1 MLITAGKFQKDLIE
15 DLDEAVELIE
25 KYKKLDET
33 ISNSLHYRMLDG
45 KTQMIG
51 RQKGTDQKNG
61 RSRLEHTERI
71 VQIAKKIVNKVYDA
85 ILEKNPEINDS
96 KELQTIFYLNK
107 ELDTAKVTCMV
118 KAHDIGHIAFAHA
131 GEEAMDNFFNL
142 ISDPK
147 EVVEILREHRSVF
160 GAEYELAQGHKIPTG
175 DSEEF
180 EAGFLSF
187 EHNEL
192 SALLLN
198 KIIRESDIEFSE
210 SEIKDLIIG
219 VLAHSTSR
227 VKSFSLIKD
236 NFPAQIVRIADKI
249 EYINADYEELKDF
262 VKIDKELLEEMY
274 ENDDNM
280 DEETID
286 KILQYSQYS
295 LPIRIDL
302 ATTDIADE
310 AINKGR
316 IWESRTKGSTLRKF
330 RKCYEDAIFL
340 YDSISSY
347 SLLREELLPRLD
359 KPEELKEFYEQH
371 PGVQVYYPED
381 KLRFI
386 KSKTESFK
394 IDENTSEMDNPLW
407 LYAVP
412 FKSVMLGENSE
423 RIISIYS
430 KVLEY
435 YYQHPQEIPF
445 RTEVYSTPING
456 NNNLDPLHFR
466 YELNAN
472 YTEKMQRLFE
482 YISLLDDQ
490 AMMDKYYEL
499 VEERIKYGENCGIE
513 PVRVD
518 DLKIAILG
526 NYTKSVNKFKGTH
539 TSQEGILPYM
549 MKGKKFFYKRL
560 TEKGKKI
567 YDQNYRRKFSE
578 YAIDE
583 RNYRRMIEA
592 DIARNNQVRT
602 MEDFYYD
609 DDFAIEVRKANIE
622 KARAS
627 LRESERGDF
636 VEFMKEQGLIDQT
649 LPNKETQAEEDSK
662 NPRPTDGVAFTGK
675 TRTVKEVK
683 KLPTPTVRMR
693 SSAQPR
699 RPAEP
704 ETKGFKRL
712 MGVFGLAME
721 LLKNKGEVAAFEE
734 YLRRKE
740 QNGSE
745 GKNSEDEDPH
755 GDGQK

>member
-1 MLITAGKFQKDLIE
+1 MLITAGKFQKDFIE
-15 DLDEAVELIE
+15 DLDETVELIE

-33 ISNSLHYRMLDG
+33 ISNSLHYRMLVG

-51 RQKGTDQKNG
+51 RQKGTEQKTG

-71 VQIAKKIVNKVYDA
+71 VQIAKKIVNKVYDS

-107 ELDTAKVTCMV
+107 ELDTAKAICMV
-118 KAHDIGHIAFAHA
+118 KSHDIGHIAFAHA
-131 GEEAMDNFFNL
+131 GEEAMNNFSNK
-142 ISDPK
+142 IEDSK
-147 EVVEILREHRSVF
+147 EIEEILREHRAVF
-160 GAEYELAQGHKIPTG
+160 GAEYEIAQGHQIPTG
-175 DSEEF
+175 DSKKF

-262 VKIDKELLEEMY
+262 VKVDKELLEEMY

-302 ATTDIADE
+302 ATTEIADE

-340 YDSISSY
+340 YDSVSSY
-347 SLLREELLPRLD
+347 RLLKDELLPRLD
-359 KPEELKEFYEQH
+359 KPEELKKFYEEN

-394 IDENTSEMDNPLW
+394 IDENTSEMDDPLW

-423 RIISIYS
+423 RIFSIYS

-445 RTEVYSTPING
+445 RTEVYSTPLEA
-456 NNNLDPLHFR
+456 NNSSDPLHFR

-499 VEERIKYGENCGIE
+499 VEERIKYGENYGIE
-513 PVRVD
+513 PVRVC
-518 DLKIAILG
+518 DLKNSIVG

-539 TSQEGILPYM
+539 TLQEAVLPYIK
-549 MKGKKFFYKRL
+549 KGKEFFYKRL
-560 TEKGKKI
+560 TEKGRKI
-567 YDQNYRRKFSE
+567 YEQNYRRKFSE

-583 RNYRRMIEA
+583 RNFRRMIEA
-592 DIARNNQVRT
+592 DISRGNQVRT
-602 MEDFYYD
+602 MEDFYNGD
-609 DDFAIEVRKANIE
+609 DVVIKVMKANSE
-622 KARAS
+622 KAGAS
-627 LRESERGDF
+627 LRQSEPEDSF
-636 VEFMKEQGLIDQT
+636 EFMQEKELIDEI
-649 LPNKETQAEEDSK
+649 LPNDEPQEGASK
-662 NPRPTDGVAFTGK
+662 TPRPTDGVAFTGK